1 MKGKKYRAILF
12 ANTLWFINNF
22 KMPLIEELINKNFD
36 IEIIYLRLG
45 PPISSKNKFSVNSI
59 PSYEFTSYLIL
70 VLKRIIRRQK
80 IKTTFLFSFT
90 IGPILLS
97 MLPLFNRHL
106 KFATLEGL
114 GRVFSSRAIF
124 FRILKR
130 FIQVIYKIIFTN
142 FYKGIFVLN
151 YSDYAYLLER
161 QIVQISKLHII
172 PGTGINSKIF
182 NPKSLISE
190 RRKLGLLNQ
199 KGGEL
204 LLEDMF
210 ITFIGRISI
219 DKGFYR
225 FIAAINYL
233 LNDKRYSS
241 LKFRI
246 VSPKSDI
253 NNINLDLREFLFN
266 KNIVLKEYISNPI
279 CYYASS
285 KIIVIPTTYGEG
297 LSRVALEAGF
307 LGVPIVAIQNRGLSS
322 LFMDGVIGETTTDTE
337 PYGISRL
344 IKKIID
350 NYSEYSY
357 FSENVFNSLSSKYD
371 NKVSANT
378 VINVLSYYFEH

>member
-1 MKGKKYRAILF
+1 MKRKKYRAILF

-253 NNINLDLREFLFN
+253 DNINLDLREFLFN